1 MCVLCSI
8 LWSTSVHAE
17 CKLCFDRPLDKAR
30 RHSPTVG
37 QGRRADESASL
48 KPLFELHL
56 LSVESGLNY
65 SNRPANVGARRF
77 SATGRRRGAMQGR

>member
-1 MCVLCSI
+1 LALS
-8 LWSTSVHAE
+8 
-17 CKLCFDRPLDKAR
+17 
-30 RHSPTVG
+30 
-37 QGRRADESASL
+37 GRRADESASL

-77 SATGRRRGAMQGR
+77 SDRPVTVRCRGGER